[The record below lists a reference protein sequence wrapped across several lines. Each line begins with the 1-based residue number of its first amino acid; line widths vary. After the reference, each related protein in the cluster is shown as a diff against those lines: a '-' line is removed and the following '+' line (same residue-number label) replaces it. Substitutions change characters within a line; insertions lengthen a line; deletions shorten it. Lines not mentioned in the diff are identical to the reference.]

1 MCSSI
6 FSVSLVE
13 DAGVVGGDHVLDVD
27 FDVGIGPL

>member
-13 DAGVVGGDHVLDVD
+13 DAGVLGGDVLDVD